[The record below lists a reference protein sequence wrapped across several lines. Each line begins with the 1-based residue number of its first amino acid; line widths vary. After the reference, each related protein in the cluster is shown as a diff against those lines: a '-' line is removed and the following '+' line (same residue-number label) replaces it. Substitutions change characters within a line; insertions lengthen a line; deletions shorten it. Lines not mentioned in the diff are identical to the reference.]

1 MSRFKP
7 TRTSSPL
14 VRTRA
19 QTVSVSTPAPGRPSN
34 VSDDIPPSALEI
46 LRKLTQSDI
55 QLIDAIIE
63 RAPNTAKNFVAVYK
77 AYNAELEERGLVPSD
92 DIIYYNVL
100 LKLQLVKGAEWGEKW
115 ATAKAHLRVGGGVD
129 TSDLARAP
137 SPSPP
142 FVPAAPLSSLKTPGF
157 SSQAAPTPRYRA
169 RFVDDAPS
177 ASNPSETA
185 EPSHASANLQ
195 RLLRKL
201 TTTDNS
207 STTGRTETSS
217 IATPSSRIS
226 NLAAG
231 PPIGNKGKEV
241 ATPRPT
247 RPPVRIAASLDESTP
262 FRRPLEYRS
271 RFTTPSTPAPLRG
284 KVVAPIAQIKRE
296 EPVEPIIYSPTGVT
310 ARRNVVGDTDTW
322 RLIKLEKDA
331 DYFRRDKLLDK
342 FFRLWKQNVD
352 WIRDTNI
359 QVREAR
365 HALALRRHFIRWQD
379 GFRAHLD
386 MTRRAARVDAHFTQR
401 RAFVH
406 WRQVIA
412 HRRRQQ
418 WQVDMKRKL
427 RTIRLMVDKRVL
439 RHCLER
445 WRGSTQALARAEG
458 FYDATIL
465 HRCIALWTQRLQTV
479 RLLPMRALE
488 FRAARHKALL
498 GDLFD
503 LWKSRAEMRVMERI
517 IATKR
522 NERIKNEYFVRWR
535 KDTHSHHALR
545 NIRDRQVLR
554 SMFAVWRTK
563 TKRVRTLERRGNDY
577 LRRQNR
583 ILLQAVHR
591 VWAAKARGEQLMRIN
606 RVQLLRDALSVWR
619 GRVIEV
625 RSLEVKASALI
636 NHADKE
642 LLVRAFYVIR
652 SRIQA
657 IRSDDALATQ
667 HYQRQLLLSAFATW
681 REAAALRRKQVRQAR
696 IARRFFVE
704 RSTFGVWKAALVQ
717 KRLTGLEAQLKHQR
731 LRSVFQVWKDRFK
744 RNLMLKRMGDVV
756 QGMVEQRVMYSALRT
771 WIGAVVD
778 NKLQLLQAVEER
790 NSKLQ
795 RLAFEKWKEMKARKQ
810 EEMSL
815 LQSFQDVKRDD
826 MVRRAFQK
834 WVGAWRHT
842 QRRRESLERKEQQ
855 IRLYALERAWD
866 IWRDKFKE
874 ENLRVVEK
882 LVREQAA
889 RSLLFST
896 FRALPALRFYA
907 TNIRRNAF
915 EKWRASLPSAKL
927 ARVAREFERGIA
939 LRKMLA
945 HWRERYQI
953 RMGLKA
959 VARAR
964 YLRLPPAISA
974 PRPSVLG
981 SAAASRTGHLSR
993 PVFPSAATTP
1003 MPVRAPRATGV
1014 SLLGRKAVSERA
1026 ASVAPETRAPS
1037 PSTTAARPR
1046 SRSPV
1051 KSASTPNPGPVT
1063 TTPIPTPQTRASLLS
1078 GFRVTPR
1085 PARTGPFA
1093 SGPSTITS
1101 MRDETPGPASGDREQ
1116 SPMPLSGTPLSE
1128 RPSRVVGRRFA
1139 R

>member
-19 QTVSVSTPAPGRPSN
+19 QTVSVSTPAPSRPSN
-34 VSDDIPPSALEI
+34 GLDEIPPSALEI

-63 RAPNTAKNFVAVYK
+63 RAPSTAKNFVAVYK

-100 LKLQLVKGAEWGEKW
+100 LKLQLVKGTEWGEKW
-115 ATAKAHLRVGGGVD
+115 ATAKAHLRVGGVE
-129 TSDLARAP
+129 TSALENDLAREP

-142 FVPAAPLSSLKTPGF
+142 FVPPAPLSSLKNPGF

-169 RFVDDAPS
+169 RFVDDTPS
-177 ASNPSETA
+177 ASNPSEAA

-217 IATPSSRIS
+217 IVTPSSRIS

-231 PPIGNKGKEV
+231 PPTSNKGKEV
-241 ATPRPT
+241 ATPRPI
-247 RPPVRIAASLDESTP
+247 RPPIRIASSFDESTP
-262 FRRPLEYRS
+262 VRQPPGYRS
-271 RFTTPSTPAPLRG
+271 RFTTPSTPGPLH
-284 KVVAPIAQIKRE
+284 KKTTAPIARIKRE
-296 EPVEPIIYSPTGVT
+296 ESVEPTIHTPTGVAT
-310 ARRNVVGDTDTW
+310 RRNGAGDTDTW

-342 FFRLWKQNVD
+342 FFRLWKQNAD

-365 HALALRRHFIRWQD
+365 HALAL
-379 GFRAHLD
+379 
-386 MTRRAARVDAHFTQR
+386 QR
-401 RAFVH
+401 PGWTLISLNV
-406 WRQVIA
+406 VLLYIG
-412 HRRRQQ
+412 
-418 WQVDMKRKL
+418 V
-427 RTIRLMVDKRVL
+427 RVL
-439 RHCLER
+439 RHCWER
-445 WRGSTQALARAEG
+445 WRQSTQALNRAEG

-465 HRCIALWTQRLQTV
+465 HRCIAHWAQRLQTV

-488 FRAARHKALL
+488 FRAAQHKALL

-503 LWKSRAEMRVMERI
+503 LWKSRAELRVMERI
-517 IATKR
+517 VATKR
-522 NERIKNEYFVRWR
+522 NERIKKEYFARWR

-545 NIRDRQVLR
+545 GIRDRYVLR
-554 SMFAVWRTK
+554 SIFAVWRTK

-577 LRRQNR
+577 VRRQNR

-591 VWAAKARGEQLMRIN
+591 VWVAKARGEQLVRIN
-606 RVQLLRDALSVWR
+606 RTQLLRDALSVWR
-619 GRVIEV
+619 SRVIEV

-636 NHADKE
+636 HHADKE
-642 LLVRAFYVIR
+642 LLARAFYVIR
-652 SRIQA
+652 SRVQA
-657 IRSDDALATQ
+657 NRNDDALAIQ
-667 HYQRQLLLSAFATW
+667 HYQRQLLVSGFATW

-704 RSTFGVWKAALVQ
+704 RSTFGIWKAALVQ
-717 KRLTGLEAQLKHQR
+717 KRLTGLEMQLKHER

-756 QGMVEQRVMYSALRT
+756 QGMVEQRVMYDALRT
-771 WIGAVVD
+771 WIGAVVE
-778 NKLQLLQAVEER
+778 NKLQLLQAVDER
-790 NSKLQ
+790 NSRLQ
-795 RLAFEKWKEMKARKQ
+795 RLAFEKWKDMKTRKQ

-815 LQSFQDVKRDD
+815 LQSFQDVKRED

-855 IRLYALERAWD
+855 IRLYTLERAWD

-874 ENLRVVEK
+874 ENLRLVEK

-896 FRALPALRFYA
+896 FRVWESRSKALPALRFYA
-907 TNIRRNAF
+907 TSTRRKAF

-927 ARVAREFERGIA
+927 ARVAREFERSIV
-939 LRKMLA
+939 LRKMLT
-945 HWRERYQI
+945 HWRERYQT

-981 SAAASRTGHLSR
+981 SAAASRSGPLSR
-993 PVFPSAATTP
+993 PVFPSGATTP

-1051 KSASTPNPGPVT
+1051 KSASIPNPGPAT
-1063 TTPIPTPQTRASLLS
+1063 AATPIPIPQTRASLLS

-1093 SGPSTITS
+1093 SGPSTIPS
-1101 MRDETPGPASGDREQ
+1101 MGETPGRTSDDREQ
-1116 SPMPLSGTPLSE
+1116 SLMPLSGTLLSE
-1128 RPSRVVGRRFA
+1128 RPSRIVGRRFA